1 MITIYIDIET
11 IPSEAPPS
19 LEDMVVPRSIK
30 KEETAKRWKKENQ
43 IKEWCKEALQP
54 EKGRIWFACM
64 AVEDGPVE
72 HYQDINTLGD
82 KLNFLKEEHLI
93 LNIVGHNIEF
103 DRSFLF
109 THFIREGNKH
119 VAKIFSSAY
128 GDVFS
133 CTMHMFMPFQ
143 WRYQISL
150 DKALKALNLDS
161 HKDVEDGS
169 MIFDMWKKNKINQ
182 AIDYCTKDVQAV
194 RALYNKL
201 KI

>member
-1 MITIYIDIET
+1 MVTIYIDIET

-30 KEETAKRWKKENQ
+30 KEETAKRWREENQ
-43 IKEWCKEALQP
+43 LKEWCKEALQP
-54 EKGRIWFACM
+54 HKGRIWFACM

-72 HYQDINTLGD
+72 YYQDINTLGD
-82 KLNFLKEEHLI
+82 KLNVLKEEHLL
-93 LNIVGHNIEF
+93 LNIVGHNVEF

-109 THFIREGNKH
+109 VHFLREGNKH
-119 VAKIFSSAY
+119 LAKIFRGAY
-128 GDVFS
+128 GDIFS
-133 CTMHMFMPFQ
+133 CTMEMFMPFQ
-143 WRYQISL
+143 WKHKISL
-150 DKALKALNLDS
+150 DKALKALDLES
-161 HKDVEDGS
+161 HKSDTDGS
-169 MIFDMWKKNKINQ
+169 KIFSMWKNKKINK